1 MSDTTMTREMAL
13 LVEEFGYGWSDLL
26 RFTVN
31 AMKSAFIPF
40 DQRLAIIDEVIKPR
54 YAVLVG

>member
-1 MSDTTMTREMAL
+1 MTCE
-13 LVEEFGYGWSDLL
+13 

-40 DQRLAIIDEVIKPR
+40 DQRLAIIDNVIKPR
-54 YAVLVG
+54 YAVLIG